1 MIKSFYMENLRE
13 TLRNL
18 IYGAIGI
25 ICTFLVLRVIFDI
38 AQPGDTSFLTVLI
51 NSISDIFI
59 YPFKGIINITN
70 INLVTINTGAVIGL
84 GVYSIGGYLVAKII
98 TGFMYDN
105 LYDITQNFVDG
116 FFKVFEFIVGLRI
129 LFEVFAVLPS
139 LTSSAFV
146 DTIFSW
152 SEWTQSLLFRIP
164 FGDGYINL
172 SAIAWFIILI
182 ILDVFSGRY
191 LAKVLGGTVVI
202 ASASTSVISKS
213 RFKLPSFRKPAEKI
227 ETTENTPVYVDI
239 SNPPKA

>member
-1 MIKSFYMENLRE
+1 MENFRE
-13 TLRNL
+13 TLKNL

-25 ICTFLVLRVIFDI
+25 ISAFLVIRIIFDI
-38 AQPGDTSFLTVLI
+38 AQSTDTSFLSVFI
-51 NSISDIFI
+51 NGVSDIFI
-59 YPFKGIINITN
+59 YPFKGIISITN
-70 INLVTINTGAVIGL
+70 PSLQGINTGAVIGL
-84 GVYSIGGYLVAKII
+84 GVYSIGGYLIAKIV

-152 SEWTQSLLFRIP
+152 SEWTQSLLFRVP
-164 FGDGYINL
+164 FGSGYINL
-172 SAIAWFIILI
+172 SAIVWFIILI

-202 ASASTSVISKS
+202 ATASTSMIGKS
-213 RFKLPSFRKPAEKI
+213 RFKLPSFRKPATQSEEPNSK
-227 ETTENTPVYVDI
+227 PVYVDLN
-239 SNPPKA
+239 NPPKV